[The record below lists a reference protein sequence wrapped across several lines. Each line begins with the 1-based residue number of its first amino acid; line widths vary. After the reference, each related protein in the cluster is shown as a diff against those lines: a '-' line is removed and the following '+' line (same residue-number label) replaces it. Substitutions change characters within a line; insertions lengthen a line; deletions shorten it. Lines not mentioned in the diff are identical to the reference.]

1 LPERFDLAKRNF
13 GEGHSA
19 FMLVERL
26 DHLITSSIAGVLP
39 VPAAIIKIIAAKLKD
54 ENE

>member
-1 LPERFDLAKRNF
+1 LPERFDLAKRDF

-39 VPAAIIKIIAAKLKD
+39 VPAAMNKLSLLG
-54 ENE
+54 